1 MAWSLALIPLLVA
14 QAGAAPAEKPA
25 APAVKAEAP
34 AAPAGKA
41 EAPASEGPTVKADP
55 AGPVPVPVPAGDAAA
70 KKPAAA
76 PAAPDNG
83 LGMIVYI
90 GPLFLLFYM
99 LIIRPQRKQESKQ
112 KDLLKSLKKNDKVQ
126 TASGIFGTVVSAD
139 PTSDK
144 VVVRI
149 DDDKGV
155 KVTFSK
161 ASIVRVIE
169 PQPEKAAESSSSSS

>member
-1 MAWSLALIPLLVA
+1 MAWPIALITFLVA
-14 QAGAAPAEKPA
+14 QAGAAPVEKSTAAPAPVAAAKADAPAADGPAMKADPNPA
-25 APAVKAEAP
+25 APGTPAKKPAPGAP
-34 AAPAGKA
+34 AAP
-41 EAPASEGPTVKADP
+41 V
-55 AGPVPVPVPAGDAAA
+55 
-70 KKPAAA
+70 
-76 PAAPDNG
+76 DNG

-99 LIIRPQRKQESKQ
+99 LIIRPQRKQESKHKQ
-112 KDLLKSLKKNDKVQ
+112 LLNALKKNDKVQ
-126 TASGIFGTVVSAD
+126 TAAGIYGTVVSAD

-169 PQPEKAAESSSSSS
+169 PQPDKAAESSSTS